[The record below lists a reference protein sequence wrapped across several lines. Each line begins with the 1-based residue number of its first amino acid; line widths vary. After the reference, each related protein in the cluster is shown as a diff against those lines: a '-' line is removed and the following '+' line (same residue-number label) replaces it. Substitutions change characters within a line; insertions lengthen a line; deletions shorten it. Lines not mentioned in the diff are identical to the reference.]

1 MKRWLIAFV
10 LSLCPVLVLAEQL
23 ASVHVGT
30 PDNPTIDGGWM
41 NSPSA
46 SEKPANAEHNDAQQS
61 EDKKSDEHL
70 AKNNPSPSNPATSSS
85 ASTATRWDE
94 KHVESV
100 LESAAKGGKL
110 SYVLNAAKKH
120 QLPASVALIPII
132 ESRYQMH
139 AVSPK
144 GAAGIWQL
152 SKALASDFSLPSSER
167 FNFAASTE
175 VALTHLARLHAHY
188 GRWDYA
194 WAAYNA
200 GQGRVDTAILKNP
213 KASDVNELSLPYETK
228 DYVNQMHALH
238 STLSHMVIHV

>member
-1 MKRWLIAFV
+1 MKRWVLAFV
-10 LSLCPVLVLAEQL
+10 FSLCPVLALAEQL
-23 ASVHVGT
+23 ESVHVGT

-41 NSPSA
+41 NPPST
-46 SEKPANAEHNDAQQS
+46 SEKSTNTKKPKL
-61 EDKKSDEHL
+61 KKSEEKISDEKAL
-70 AKNNPSPSNPATSSS
+70 KNNSTPTKPGVSAGSSS
-85 ASTATRWDE
+85 TQWDE
-94 KHVESV
+94 KHVDSV
-100 LESAAKGGKL
+100 LQSAAKGGKL

-132 ESRYQMH
+132 ESRYQMK

-152 SKALASDFSLPSSER
+152 SNALASDFSLPSSER
-167 FNFAASTE
+167 FNFSASTE

-200 GQGRVDTAILKNP
+200 GQGRVDKALLKNP
-213 KASDVNELSLPYETK
+213 QASDVNELSLPNETK

-238 STLSHMVIHV
+238 STLSQMVVHA